1 MTGGPGSIQWREWS
15 PETFASA
22 ADERKPVLLAIGPAW
37 CLGTD
42 EMHRVSYTDPNV
54 ARVVAERFVP
64 IRVDPD
70 RRPDIGERYTLNGW
84 PTTAFLT
91 PTGAL
96 LGGGGHLDPARLL
109 IVLKQVFEA
118 FVALGEE
125 CASGENSPVDADP
138 RDDAPSGHS
147 AAQLAAAPL
156 DSEEAGLWLDEQLR
170 AQFDPVWAG
179 FGSGPKRAHTAALHA
194 ALLRGRR
201 VTSASLADN
210 VTRTLD
216 AITDGGLVD
225 AIEGGFFRYCEEPD
239 WSRPHVEKL
248 LTLNARVVG
257 LLLTASRVLDRPLYA
272 ERAAATIRFVHDRFA
287 DADGGFFASQ
297 RADPEYSALTSVEE
311 RGRHGEPP
319 VDRNIYVDATATMA
333 SAYVLGATVLAD
345 RSLLEF
351 AATAVDRVVMETYE
365 RGGGVGHTL
374 NGPPVRGL
382 LGDHVSASAAL
393 LDLYE
398 ACGQAVY
405 LDMPQEL
412 MAYCRQ
418 EMWDEGAGFRDRIR
432 GGPAQPPPIGLLR
445 EPHRP
450 FQLNCDAAVVLGRLA
465 ALTEEEDYHADA
477 LRVLASQRSVY
488 QSHGLD
494 GAGYV
499 LALEQLQALA
509 TA

>member
-1 MTGGPGSIQWREWS
+1 MTGPGSIQWREWS
-15 PETFASA
+15 SETFASA
-22 ADERKPVLLAIGPAW
+22 AAERKPVLLTIGPAW

-42 EMHRVSYTDPNV
+42 EMHRVSYTDPDV
-54 ARVVAERFVP
+54 ARVVSERFVP

-70 RRPDIGERYTLNGW
+70 RRPDIGERYTLDGW

-91 PTGAL
+91 PAGAL

-109 IVLKQVFEA
+109 VVLKQVLDAFEDRGSGDDPA
-118 FVALGEE
+118 RQTYAGGGTPAAHSG
-125 CASGENSPVDADP
+125 ASLET
-138 RDDAPSGHS
+138 
-147 AAQLAAAPL
+147 APL
-156 DSEEAGLWLDEQLR
+156 DAEEAGLWFDHLLR
-170 AQFDPVWAG
+170 DQFDQTWAG
-179 FGSGPKRAHTAALHA
+179 FGRGPKRAHTAALKA
-194 ALLRGRR
+194 ALLRGHRT
-201 VTSASLADN
+201 TSASLVDV
-210 VTRTLD
+210 VTQTLD
-216 AITDGGLVD
+216 AISAGGLLDTV
-225 AIEGGFFRYCEEPD
+225 EGGFFRYCEGPD

-248 LTLNARVVG
+248 LTLNARVVD
-257 LLLTASRVLDRPLYA
+257 LLLTASRILDQPLYA

-287 DADGGFFASQ
+287 DTDGGFFASQ
-297 RADPEYSALTSVEE
+297 RADPAYSALTSVEE

-319 VDRNIYVDATATMA
+319 VDRSVYVDATATMA
-333 SAYVLGATVLAD
+333 SAYVSGATVLED
-345 RSLLEF
+345 RSLVEF

-393 LDLYE
+393 LDLYD

-412 MAYCRQ
+412 MAYCQQ

-432 GGPAQPPPIGLLR
+432 GGPPQPPPVGLLQ

-465 ALTEEEDYHADA
+465 ALTEEDHYHVAA
-477 LRVLASQRSVY
+477 YRVLATQQSVY
-488 QSHGLD
+488 QSRGLD
-494 GAGYV
+494 GADYV
-499 LALEQLQALA
+499 LALEQLQALD
-509 TA
+509 TV

>member
-1 MTGGPGSIQWREWS
+1 MTGGSGLIQWREWS
-15 PETFASA
+15 SDAFASA
-22 ADERKPVLLAIGPAW
+22 AHERKPVLLAMGPAW

-42 EMHRVSYTDPNV
+42 KMHRVSYGDPDV
-54 ARVVAERFVP
+54 ARVVSERFVP

-70 RRPDIGERYTLNGW
+70 RRPDIGERYTLDGW

-91 PTGAL
+91 PAGAL

-109 IVLKQVFEA
+109 MVLTQVLDAFEA
-118 FVALGEE
+118 RGEE
-125 CASGENSPVDADP
+125 RVADGGLPGHTGE
-138 RDDAPSGHS
+138 RGDAPSVQPS
-147 AAQLAAAPL
+147 SPL
-156 DSEEAGLWLDEQLR
+156 DTEEAGLWLDDQLR
-170 AQFDPVWAG
+170 TRFDQVWAG
-179 FGSGPKRAHTAALHA
+179 FGAGAKRAHTAALKA

-201 VTSASLADN
+201 VASASLADI

-216 AITDGGLVD
+216 AIADGGLVD
-225 AIEGGFFRYCEEPD
+225 AVEGGFFRYCEEPD

-248 LTLNARVVG
+248 LTLNARMVD
-257 LLLTASRVLDRPLYA
+257 LLLTASRILDRPLYA

-297 RADPEYSALTSVEE
+297 RADPDYSALTSVEE

-319 VDRNIYVDATATMA
+319 VDRSVYVDATATMA
-333 SAYVLGATVLAD
+333 SAYVLGAAVLED
-345 RSLLEF
+345 RSLVEF

-365 RGGGVGHTL
+365 RGGGVGHAL
-374 NGPPVRGL
+374 SGPPVRGL

-393 LDLYE
+393 LDLYD

-412 MAYCRQ
+412 MAYCQQ

-432 GGPAQPPPIGLLR
+432 GGPDHPPPIGLLR

-465 ALTEEEDYHADA
+465 TLTEEGHYHADA
-477 LRVLASQRSVY
+477 ARVLASQASVY
-488 QSHGLD
+488 QARGLD
-494 GAGYV
+494 GADYV
-499 LALEQLQALA
+499 LALEQLQALD